1 MSDSI
6 FREVN
11 EELRNERIRALWR
24 RYGLYVIGGAVAIVL
39 IVAANE
45 AWKWWQGSTAG
56 RSSDL
61 LQTAL
66 DNIADGD
73 IAGAEAALDA
83 TIAEGSGRYPVI
95 AQFKA
100 ASLLASK
107 GQVTEA
113 VAAYDGLAGTA
124 DLPLLRE
131 LAQLYAALLL
141 VDAGDVAGVTSRV
154 SGLVSP
160 DHPLRNSAREALGLA
175 NYQAGDAIA
184 ALGFF
189 EAIVSDPLTARDIGS
204 RASVYIAQL
213 ASEGV
218 ALPGP
223 ADNATA
229 PATEAAPATP

>member
-1 MSDSI
+1 MSDSV

-39 IVAANE
+39 LVAANE

-131 LAQLYAALLL
+131 LAQLYAAFLL
-141 VDAGDVAGVTSRV
+141 VDAGDVAGVTLRV

-175 NYQAGDAIA
+175 NYQAGDAVA

-223 ADNATA
+223 ADDA
-229 PATEAAPATP
+229 PAPEDAAPAAQ